1 MLLNLH
7 VKNLA
12 LIDEVEVDFFDHLNI
27 LTGETG
33 AGKSILIGSI
43 EAALGG
49 KCTKDMI
56 RQDAEYA
63 LIELLFQVE
72 HDSVKEALKQRD
84 IFLEEGQ
91 VMITRKI
98 LPTRSV
104 CRINGETVNL
114 QTLREVA
121 SLLLDLHGQQE
132 NLVLKNAASQL
143 ELLDQYIGA
152 PIKGLKEVCRQ
163 QYHTYEALRQEYEQ
177 YENRGEEV
185 LRELRFMEYEV
196 KEIREAALKEGE
208 DEQLEQQYKKQAN
221 AQKVRQALSAVHAM
235 MDAGEQAN
243 VTSLLGQCIREMNGI
258 EDVDRTTKSLYEQ
271 LGQLDALLGDFN
283 RELSDYMADMTYDEK
298 EFMEITARLDE
309 INRLKTKYGNSIE
322 KILAYAAQKEEELLK
337 YQDLDAYRENLK
349 KDYDAAKEVLLNTC
363 EQLSIK
369 RKDGAIRMAEQIREV
384 LVDLNFLQ
392 VEFEIRTAKTEK
404 LTAAGQDEIT
414 FLIAANPGM
423 PLRPIA
429 QVASGGE
436 LSRIML
442 AMKSVLAD
450 CDETETLIFDEID
463 TGVSGRT
470 AQKVAEKLSVISA
483 RHQVICITHLPQIA
497 AMADTHFLIAK
508 EMEEHST
515 KTVMKM
521 LYEEESVR
529 ELARLLSGAEIT
541 DAVLLN
547 AREMKRL
554 AAAQKKEL

>member
-132 NLVLKNAASQL
+132 NLVLKNAAS
-143 ELLDQYIGA
+143 QYIGA

-349 KDYDAAKEVLLNTC
+349 KDYNKMNVL
-363 EQLSIK
+363 K
-369 RKDGAIRMAEQIREV
+369 Y
-384 LVDLNFLQ
+384 
-392 VEFEIRTAKTEK
+392 
-404 LTAAGQDEIT
+404 
-414 FLIAANPGM
+414 
-423 PLRPIA
+423 
-429 QVASGGE
+429 
-436 LSRIML
+436 
-442 AMKSVLAD
+442 KS
-450 CDETETLIFDEID
+450 
-463 TGVSGRT
+463 
-470 AQKVAEKLSVISA
+470 
-483 RHQVICITHLPQIA
+483 
-497 AMADTHFLIAK
+497 
-508 EMEEHST
+508 
-515 KTVMKM
+515 
-521 LYEEESVR
+521 LYENESLSFILDNSRYIFSEPMKGLEFYERVINNSCIPFNR
-529 ELARLLSGAEIT
+529 MEDEYHKLDLIPSLAL
-541 DAVLLN
+541 
-547 AREMKRL
+547 M
-554 AAAQKKEL
+554 KELCHEHLNLYHSYIYYFFPRESYLWNSKNTFSRVHLRL

>member
-72 HDSVKEALKQRD
+72 HDSVKEALKARD

-132 NLVLKNAASQL
+132 NLTLKNAASQL

-152 PIKGLKEVCRQ
+152 PIKQIKETCRQ

-283 RELSDYMADMTYDEK
+283 RELSDYMADMTYDEQ

-349 KDYDAAKEVLLNTC
+349 ADYETAKEALFQTC
-363 EQLSIK
+363 EQLSDK
-369 RKDGAIRMAEQIREV
+369 RKNGAVRMAERIKEV

-392 VEFEIRTAKTEK
+392 VEFEIRIAKAEK
-404 LTAAGQDEIT
+404 PTAAGQDEIT
-414 FLIAANPGM
+414 FLIATNPGM

-442 AMKSVLAD
+442 AVKSVLAD

>member
-1 MLLNLH
+1 M
-7 VKNLA
+7 
-12 LIDEVEVDFFDHLNI
+12 
-27 LTGETG
+27 
-33 AGKSILIGSI
+33 
-43 EAALGG
+43 
-49 KCTKDMI
+49 
-56 RQDAEYA
+56 
-63 LIELLFQVE
+63 
-72 HDSVKEALKQRD
+72 
-84 IFLEEGQ
+84 
-91 VMITRKI
+91 
-98 LPTRSV
+98 
-104 CRINGETVNL
+104 
-114 QTLREVA
+114 
-121 SLLLDLHGQQE
+121 
-132 NLVLKNAASQL
+132 
-143 ELLDQYIGA
+143 
-152 PIKGLKEVCRQ
+152 
-163 QYHTYEALRQEYEQ
+163 
-177 YENRGEEV
+177 
-185 LRELRFMEYEV
+185 
-196 KEIREAALKEGE
+196 
-208 DEQLEQQYKKQAN
+208 
-221 AQKVRQALSAVHAM
+221 
-235 MDAGEQAN
+235 
-243 VTSLLGQCIREMNGI
+243 TSLLGQCIREMNGI

-497 AMADTHFLIAK
+497 AMADTHFEIEKHVVDGTSQTCVHQLSEAQSC
-508 EMEEHST
+508 E
-515 KTVMKM
+515 
-521 LYEEESVR
+521 
-529 ELARLLSGAEIT
+529 ELARMLGGTEIT
-541 DAVLLN
+541 AAVLQN
-547 AREMKRL
+547 AREMKHL
-554 AAAQKKEL
+554 ADASKEKLRKA